1 MTMAAMTADNL
12 RSAHGGESMAHMR
25 YMAWADK
32 AEQEGY
38 PNVARLFRAIS
49 FSEQIHATNHFVTLK
64 DVTGAFTV
72 TAGAGFGLGGT
83 SENLQGAIDGE
94 NFEVAEMYPAYLEVA
109 KLQGE
114 KGAQRSMT
122 WALEAEKIHAAM
134 YGKAKQA
141 VDAGNDVELGAVQ
154 VCGKC
159 GYTHEGDAPDRCPL
173 CGAPRERFRE
183 FS

>member
-1 MTMAAMTADNL
+1 MAAMTENNL

-38 PNVARLFRAIS
+38 ANVGRLFRAIS
-49 FSEQIHATNHFVTLK
+49 FSEKVHATNHFVALK
-64 DVTGAFTV
+64 DVAGDFTV
-72 TAGAGFGLGGT
+72 TAGAGFGLAGT

-94 NFEVAEMYPAYLEVA
+94 NFEVFEMYPAFVEVA
-109 KLQGE
+109 KLQQE
-114 KGAQRSMT
+114 RGAQRSMI
-122 WALEAEKIHAAM
+122 WALECEKLHAGM
-134 YGKAKQA
+134 YGAAKQA

-154 VCGKC
+154 VCEKC
-159 GYTHEGDAPDRCPL
+159 GYTHEGDAPDKCPI
-173 CGAPRERFRE
+173 CGVRRERFKE